1 MENNQTRKM
10 LTLTKRMLFLNAA
23 VWVVFGVLGVFRAVE
38 GGSSLRWILSALM
51 FANAAVM
58 LWFGVMLGSGRNWL
72 FFLAILYMALNVV
85 LSITDQFGWI
95 DALILLLNLIVLGL
109 LFVTRQR
116 MQQTGEAALG
126 EK

>member
-1 MENNQTRKM
+1 M
-10 LTLTKRMLFLNAA
+10 LKLTQGMLFLNAA
-23 VWVVFGVLGVFRAVE
+23 VWVVFGILGVLRAID
-38 GGSSLRWILSALM
+38 GGSSLRWILSTLM
-51 FANAAVM
+51 FANAIVM
-58 LWFGVMLGSGRNWL
+58 VWFGIMIVSGRTWV

-116 MQQTGEAALG
+116 LQQTGAAAVG
-126 EK
+126 DK

>member
-1 MENNQTRKM
+1 METDQTRKM

-38 GGSSLRWILSALM
+38 GGSSLRWMLSLLM